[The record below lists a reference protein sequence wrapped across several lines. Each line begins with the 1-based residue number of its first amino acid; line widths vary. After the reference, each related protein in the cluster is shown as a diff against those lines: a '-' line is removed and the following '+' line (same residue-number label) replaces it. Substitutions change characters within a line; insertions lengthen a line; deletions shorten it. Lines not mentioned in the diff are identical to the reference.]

1 MTGVPGQMKQEHTY
15 YPSETH
21 GPWMSLKQVSVGA
34 KGVLMLED
42 KEDVGFSSRDL
53 NSIGGSFKY
62 QEIASWLEV
71 MVTLAF
77 CQEIDDFVP
86 DCVDVYKKR

>member
-1 MTGVPGQMKQEHTY
+1 
-15 YPSETH
+15 
-21 GPWMSLKQVSVGA
+21 MSLKQASVGA

-42 KEDVGFSSRDL
+42 REDVGFSSRDL

-62 QEIASWLEV
+62 QETASWLEV
-71 MVTLAF
+71 MFTLAF

-86 DCVDVYKKR
+86 ACVDVYKKR